1 MSGAQRGLEKQ
12 LYAENMKKRK
22 REWRRDLGEIVEREN
37 RIYVT
42 ETKNKNKNNEFG
54 IYRMEQ

>member
-22 REWRRDLGEIVEREN
+22 REWRHDLEEILEREN

-42 ETKNKNKNNEFG
+42 ETNWF
-54 IYRMEQ
+54 